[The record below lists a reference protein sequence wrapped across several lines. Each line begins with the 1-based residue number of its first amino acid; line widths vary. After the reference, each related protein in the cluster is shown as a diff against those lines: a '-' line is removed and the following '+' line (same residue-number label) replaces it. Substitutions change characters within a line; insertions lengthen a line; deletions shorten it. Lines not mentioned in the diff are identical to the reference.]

1 MAYQGYSAIRRE
13 ESRGG
18 VDIAKMSFPELL
30 ERSKDEIAR
39 VLPKH
44 LGIERMARI
53 AMSAYDT
60 KPALA
65 KCNAMSVF
73 AAVVQSSQLGLEI
86 GLMGEAY
93 LVPFKGQCQLI
104 PGYLGLIKLA
114 RQSGEVADIYA
125 HEVRERDQFR
135 LKLGSNRELV
145 HEPLAGRG
153 NFPAT
158 KLERGEVVGFYAV
171 CLFKDGNRTFV
182 HASTEEVNEIR
193 DASRGYKYA
202 LAEGTED
209 TPWITHYVPMGK
221 KTVIRELCK
230 YLPKSSQLATALA
243 MDTAANAGV
252 PQNISLKQAADGT
265 YEPVVP
271 PVGREA
277 PASMDRPPASPPARP
292 PAPKQGANQGQGA
305 RPPAAPTPT
314 QAPPPPASAPSQGP
328 RQQAASR
335 PAATPMQR
343 ASQAQ
348 ATDAAVRREP
358 NLQFAPALGKL
369 LGDLDRCKSIDELND
384 VYMLAQDTLNAADMK
399 QIDQKYL
406 ELKPRVDSNG
416 SLFGAR

>member
-1 MAYQGYSAIRRE
+1 MAYQGYNAIRRE

-104 PGYLGLIKLA
+104 PGYMGLIKLA

-125 HEVRERDQFR
+125 HEVREHDQFR

-277 PASMDRPPASPPARP
+277 PGSMDRPPASPPARP

-305 RPPAAPTPT
+305 RPPAAPAPT
-314 QAPPPPASAPSQGP
+314 QAPPPPAPAPSQGP

-335 PAATPMQR
+335 PAAAPMQR

-358 NLQFAPALGKL
+358 NLQVAPALGKL

-384 VYMLAQDTLNAADMK
+384 AYMRAQDTLNAADMK